1 MLDTN
6 DPRFDRGVRLDD
18 ERQKVARLLAEL
30 EAQGFGD
37 DDQLLLDA
45 IEGETDAMEAVSKL
59 LRHIGESEAL
69 AASVKAYEG
78 DLAARRKRY
87 EDRVKN
93 ARLAIL
99 NFMQEFGLK
108 KIERPEATLSYR
120 DGGVKVA
127 FAADFDA
134 TSLPKDLLKISI
146 DPDKTK
152 IKDALTG
159 GAELSGCY
167 LTNGE
172 PILTMRV
179 K

>member
-6 DPRFDRGVRLDD
+6 DPRFDRGTRLED

-87 EDRVKN
+87 EERVKS
-93 ARLAIL
+93 ARTAIL
-99 NFMQEFGLK
+99 NFM
-108 KIERPEATLSYR
+108 
-120 DGGVKVA
+120 
-127 FAADFDA
+127 
-134 TSLPKDLLKISI
+134 
-146 DPDKTK
+146 
-152 IKDALTG
+152 
-159 GAELSGCY
+159 
-167 LTNGE
+167 
-172 PILTMRV
+172 
-179 K
+179 